1 MTIYYIFIFNYIFI
15 HSSLIK
21 LYNVLVGGNQSQL
34 HHLLLV
40 LPDYRGKKNICLQQ
54 TIRKGK
60 KNNLLRAP
68 NLFALGKLSKP
79 LGDLPQNWICR
90 QQGQFKKAPWLWI
103 CNTFSFLIFTILRSD
118 KIFTFRKPLWISFGK
133 WAAQTWKEL
142 NEA

>member
-1 MTIYYIFIFNYIFI
+1 MKIYLTFISYKICI
-15 HSSLIK
+15 HLSLTK

-79 LGDLPQNWICR
+79 LGDLLRNWICR
-90 QQGQFKKAPWLWI
+90 QQGQFKKAPLTLNMHYI
-103 CNTFSFLIFTILRSD
+103 FPHSLSSHFLDPTKFSLSVSRCEFHFESER
-118 KIFTFRKPLWISFGK
+118 RQP
-133 WAAQTWKEL
+133 ER
-142 NEA
+142 N